1 MVFKDLIE
9 VFEIRNTAAL
19 SKLKQKSENSGKTK
33 WSYLQNW
40 TCYWDK
46 NIDLKLLLDKTKIT
60 LMKSLVYAHTGW
72 TIKTTIV
79 QI

>member
-33 WSYLQNW
+33 
-40 TCYWDK
+40 
-46 NIDLKLLLDKTKIT
+46 
-60 LMKSLVYAHTGW
+60 
-72 TIKTTIV
+72 
-79 QI
+79 